1 MWTQCFLLLMASCVG
16 VVDSFI
22 DDSFIDSNVGCLLG
36 SVWCGL
42 RSKEMFGVHVCHRIQ
57 CILA

>member
-22 DDSFIDSNVGCLLG
+22 DDSFIDNNVGCLLG
-36 SVWCGL
+36 SVLALIL
-42 RSKEMFGVHVCHRIQ
+42 R
-57 CILA
+57 